1 MQPTHYGDATHVG
14 RVREHNEDSHFADPE
29 LGLWI
34 VADGMGGHR
43 CGEVA
48 SQIAV
53 DFIREEVGKG
63 SALRAA
69 VERAHEVVLLAAGQG
84 LGHPGMGSTVVA
96 LKLDGPDYELSWVGD
111 SRAYLW
117 DEGVLV
123 QLTRDHSLVQ
133 QLVDAGQLTEEEALL
148 HPNRNVVT
156 QALGAADLDQVEV
169 EEARGTLHQGQ
180 QILLCSDGLT
190 GEVSEAEIREILAGE
205 ADAQGAV
212 ERLIDRTLEHGAS
225 DNVTAILVCA
235 PADAPEKPIP
245 DTIPIDVEALA
256 RNAGGGDPD

>member
-1 MQPTHYGDATHVG
+1 MQPMRYGDATHVG
-14 RVREHNEDSHFADPE
+14 CVREHNEDSYLADPE

-63 SALRAA
+63 GLLRAA
-69 VERAHEVVLLAAGQG
+69 VERAHEVVRLAAGQG

-96 LKLDGPDYELSWVGD
+96 LKLDGPEYELSWVGD

-156 QALGAADLDQVEV
+156 QALGASELDKVEV
-169 EEARGTLHQGQ
+169 DEMRGTLHQGQ

-190 GEVSEAEIREILAGE
+190 GEVSEAEIREILAGA
-205 ADAQGAV
+205 ADAQAAV
-212 ERLIDRTLEHGAS
+212 ERLVDRTLEYGAP
-225 DNVTAILVCA
+225 DNVTAILVHA
-235 PADAPEKPIP
+235 PVDAPERPIS
-245 DTIPIDVEALA
+245 DTMPIDAEALT
-256 RNAGGGDPD
+256 RDAGGDSD